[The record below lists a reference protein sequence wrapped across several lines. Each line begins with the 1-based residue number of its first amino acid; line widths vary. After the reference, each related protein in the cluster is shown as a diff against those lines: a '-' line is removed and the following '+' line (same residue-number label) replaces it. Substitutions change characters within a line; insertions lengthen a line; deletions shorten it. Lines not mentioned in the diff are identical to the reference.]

1 MGRLLHPEAALS
13 RIVGIGTVSSN
24 TPNCSSIRSTFQ
36 AIFRDKFP
44 NKLQYYRTSDGFGT
58 ARRMLSLGGPFGFS
72 LPLDLETGVQAS
84 VQSVRDMIVW
94 RESLSEEDG
103 LVCRSV

>member
-13 RIVGIGTVSSN
+13 RIAGIKTVLSN
-24 TPNCSSIRSTFQ
+24 TTNCSSIRSTFQ

-44 NKLQYYRTSDGFGT
+44 NKLQYYRTIDGFGT
-58 ARRMLSLGGPFGFS
+58 ARRMLSLGRPFESS

-84 VQSVRDMIVW
+84 VVSISDMIVW